1 MDINEDVYAD
11 DFGEKKF
18 IDKNGKTK
26 IRKLRPHHIYFANS
40 KMGGVPAQEP
50 VKDTSDFASDT
61 SEKQLKKIYK
71 HQQNAH
77 KEKAKKAFKSYMDRN
92 KEDKKTPIK
101 ESDNEPEVYSKHEHL
116 AQKALQNNNTAQFHK
131 HMVDHHKDEIKHADK
146 SDHEYHNDMIAH
158 HTKYSL
164 KEGNEMNIDAQECLE
179 LIENSQLDEISK
191 KTLGSYIKKA
201 TDDVNVHSHNAGIY
215 RSRKNGIDLHPD
227 EDSKEQVR
235 LNDKKS
241 TKRMVGINKAVDKLT
256 KEDLDEGLTY
266 HDFQA
271 KMAAHKQAG
280 SNVIDAKY
288 TEKKQHYTVVD
299 KEGTARKVTHTDA
312 GSKMENLGQH
322 DGSDKPSAD
331 KKPRGRPAGAKS
343 GANNQ

>member
-26 IRKLRPHHIYFANS
+26 IRRLRPHHIYFANN

-158 HTKYSL
+158 HTKHSL
-164 KEGNEMNIDAQECLE
+164 KEGNTMNNDAQECLD

-191 KTLGSYIKKA
+191 TTLSSYIKKSAIDIENKASDGSKALYTKHDTDGFITHAQKTKRRIDGIAKA
-201 TDDVNVHSHNAGIY
+201 TDKI
-215 RSRKNGIDLHPD
+215 
-227 EDSKEQVR
+227 
-235 LNDKKS
+235 
-241 TKRMVGINKAVDKLT
+241 T

-271 KMAAHKQAG
+271 KMAAHKLAG
-280 SNVIDAKY
+280 SAVVDAKY

-322 DGSDKPSAD
+322 DGSDKPATD